1 MGKPLRATPCAPCPA
16 PSTQQQGGPRTST
29 APTLIHSRP
38 SNSRL
43 PPLAQYSVGPVA
55 QIWIGADRWDQ
66 RPATSRRCGSSKQLA
81 HPDRAVAGGTC
92 RPGHRDRRRSTSQ
105 LDANVWG
112 LSRWRRCLCRQA
124 DRHEDGLVLLR
135 LGPIHDVCAH
145 DLASWLQLC
154 LVHPPTQQVGVDA
167 VGHCHCGH
175 RHARLRAGRH
185 CIGLEIVTVHATPP
199 ATAGLL
205 IRDSVHVST
214 KS

>member
-1 MGKPLRATPCAPCPA
+1 MQSHINWGAHDRHKPS
-16 PSTQQQGGPRTST
+16 STKYLGQTQNF
-29 APTLIHSRP
+29 LIHRAMTRMTAHQVP
-38 SNSRL
+38 YDW
-43 PPLAQYSVGPVA
+43 A
-55 QIWIGADRWDQ
+55 WDQ

-92 RPGHRDRRRSTSQ
+92 RPGHRDCRRSTSQ

-124 DRHEDGLVLLR
+124 DRHEDGLGLLR

-145 DLASWLQLC
+145 DIASWLQLC

-175 RHARLRAGRH
+175 RHARLRAGRQ

-205 IRDSVHVST
+205 IGDSVHVST